1 MNDFLFVALAVI
13 AAVGAISVVLCRKV
27 VHMAAS
33 LIVALSAV
41 AGLFFSLGANF
52 VGATQL
58 MVYVGGTVILLIFG
72 VMLTSMQ
79 AKAELKTPP
88 IEAIVGLASSIVL
101 ILVCVFTLGSV
112 EWKSHFEV
120 LPNAKQ
126 EADYYARVRQ
136 AEAAAIADVANR
148 KSEAALKSVSDAEQ
162 ALTNT
167 GKNANAEVVRSLEK
181 DVEARRKEADNFAT
195 EAKQAAEI
203 AAAKKVEADGRPES
217 LALRQSSSFNSLAL
231 SLTGLRTDNLSAH
244 SYLLPFEII
253 SFHLL
258 VVLVAAGYLARPK
271 STQQEHETSAE

>member
-79 AKAELKTPP
+79 AKAELKTTP
-88 IEAIVGLASSIVL
+88 IEAIIALASSAVL
-101 ILVCVFTLGSV
+101 CLIFTFTVGSIQWS
-112 EWKSHFEV
+112 EHFTA
-120 LPNAKQ
+120 LPGAAHVPK
-126 EADYYARVRQ
+126 AL
-136 AEAAAIADVANR
+136 AE
-148 KSEAALKSVSDAEQ
+148 SGE
-162 ALTNT
+162 
-167 GKNANAEVVRSLEK
+167 
-181 DVEARRKEADNFAT
+181 
-195 EAKQAAEI
+195 
-203 AAAKKVEADGRPES
+203 
-217 LALRQSSSFNSLAL
+217 SSFMQIAFA
-231 SLTGLRTDNLSAH
+231 LTGLRTDNLQAH
-244 SYLLPFEII
+244 SYLLPFEVI

-271 STQQEHETSAE
+271 ATQQDVETIE